1 MSAMGGAESLAEI
14 KTTLAASSPTGL
26 SPEIEHLF
34 REVEQ
39 RSTAFVEVG
48 RTSLIACSPEM
59 RKQVLTDKK
68 ISRLCLPAGDRYLVS
83 IPGKE
88 KLLADALAALGYA
101 LAINDHTWP

>member
-1 MSAMGGAESLAEI
+1 MDGAESLAEI
-14 KTTLAASSPTGL
+14 KTILAASSPTGL

-34 REVEQ
+34 QEVEQ
-39 RSTAFVEVG
+39 RSTSFIEIG

-88 KLLADALAALGYA
+88 KMLADAPAALGYA
-101 LAINDHTWP
+101 LAISDHTWR